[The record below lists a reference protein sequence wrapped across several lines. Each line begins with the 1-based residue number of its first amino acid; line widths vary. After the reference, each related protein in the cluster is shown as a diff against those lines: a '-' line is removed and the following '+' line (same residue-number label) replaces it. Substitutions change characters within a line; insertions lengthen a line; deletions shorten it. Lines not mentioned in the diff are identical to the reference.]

1 MNGQVAQ
8 WSTMQVIPKSSTMFT
23 IHTLTPDTTYEFK
36 VLARNDLGSGN
47 FSETVRASTKGQ
59 SSSVSHL
66 LVFFRGC
73 PEIVFQWVRFEITPD
88 KFIWKCR

>member
-66 LVFFRGC
+66 LVFLEDVLKLFFNGSGL
-73 PEIVFQWVRFEITPD
+73 